1 MQQTSLIAWLRKP
14 KAVTDAPA
22 ATLAKPPTAAG
33 PVARDAI
40 SAFTPALQQQQHAT
54 HSAAAAA
61 PAPPPSPTPPP
72 PPNFSNLRPLAP
84 NVELTPLTP
93 ALAPA
98 FKRLNSLLLPVA
110 YPPSFYD
117 ESIADATISSITLLA
132 LWHDEP
138 HTTST
143 ATAPAPAPEAAAE
156 PEPKTTPPAL
166 VAAAIRCR
174 LAPSPSPNPTLYI
187 STLCVLPSHRHHG
200 LAAHLLACVTAVAIT
215 QYGVGGV
222 TAHVWEANADAREWY
237 AKRGFREEA
246 REEAY
251 YRKLRPAGAVVVRR
265 GVGVRDLVGWGEVVG
280 GAGAG

>member
-1 MQQTSLIAWLRKP
+1 MPQTSLTAWLRKP

-22 ATLAKPPTAAG
+22 ATQAKPPAAAG
-33 PVARDAI
+33 PVARDDI
-40 SAFTPALQQQQHAT
+40 SAFTPALQQQQHA
-54 HSAAAAA
+54 A
-61 PAPPPSPTPPP
+61 PAALPSSTPPPP

-93 ALAPA
+93 ALVPA
-98 FKRLNSLLLPVA
+98 FKRLNSLLPVA
-110 YPPSFYD
+110 YPSSFYD

-132 LWHDEP
+132 LWHDKP

-143 ATAPAPAPEAAAE
+143 APAPAPAPAPEAAAE
-156 PEPKTTPPAL
+156 PETDPKSKTTPPAL

-174 LAPSPSPNPTLYI
+174 LAPSSPNPTLYI

-200 LAAHLLACVTAVAIT
+200 LAAHLLARVTAVAIARH
-215 QYGVGGV
+215 GVGGV

-237 AKRGFREEA
+237 AKRGFREEG

-251 YRKLRPAGAVVVRR
+251 YRDRKSVV
-265 GVGVRDLVGWGEVVG
+265 
-280 GAGAG
+280 

>member
-1 MQQTSLIAWLRKP
+1 MPQTSLTAWLRKP
-14 KAVTDAPA
+14 KAPTDAPA
-22 ATLAKPPTAAG
+22 ATQAKPPAAAG
-33 PVARDAI
+33 PVARDDI
-40 SAFTPALQQQQHAT
+40 SAFTPAQQQQQH
-54 HSAAAAA
+54 AA
-61 PAPPPSPTPPP
+61 PAPPPSLTPPP
-72 PPNFSNLRPLAP
+72 PLNFSNLRPLAP

-93 ALAPA
+93 ALIPA
-98 FKRLNSLLLPVA
+98 FKRLNSLLPVA

-117 ESIADATISSITLLA
+117 ESIIDATISSITLLA

-143 ATAPAPAPEAAAE
+143 TTAPAPAPAPEAAAE
-156 PEPKTTPPAL
+156 PESDPESNPTPPAL

-174 LAPSPSPNPTLYI
+174 LAASPSSNPTLYI

-200 LAAHLLACVTAVAIT
+200 LAAHLLARVTAVAIA
-215 QYGVGGV
+215 QHGVGGV

-265 GVGVRDLVGWGEVVG
+265 GVGVRDLVGWAGVVG
-280 GAGAG
+280 GTEAG

>member
-1 MQQTSLIAWLRKP
+1 MPQTSLTAWLRKP

-22 ATLAKPPTAAG
+22 ATQAKPPATAG
-33 PVARDAI
+33 PVARDDI
-40 SAFTPALQQQQHAT
+40 SAFTPALQQQQYV
-54 HSAAAAA
+54 A
-61 PAPPPSPTPPP
+61 PAPPPSSTHPP

-93 ALAPA
+93 ALIPA
-98 FKRLNSLLLPVA
+98 FRRLNSLLPVA

-132 LWHDEP
+132 LWHNEP

-156 PEPKTTPPAL
+156 PESDLESRTTPPAL

-174 LAPSPSPNPTLYI
+174 LAASPSPNPTLYI

-200 LAAHLLACVTAVAIT
+200 LAAHLLARVTAVAIT
-215 QYGVGGV
+215 QHGVGGV

-265 GVGVRDLVGWGEVVG
+265 GVGVRDLVEWGG
-280 GAGAG
+280 GGIAAG

>member
-1 MQQTSLIAWLRKP
+1 MPQTSLTAWLRKP
-14 KAVTDAPA
+14 KAMTDAPA
-22 ATLAKPPTAAG
+22 TTQAKPPAAAG
-33 PVARDAI
+33 PVARDDI
-40 SAFTPALQQQQHAT
+40 SAFTPALQQQQHT
-54 HSAAAAA
+54 A
-61 PAPPPSPTPPP
+61 PAPPPSSTPPP

-93 ALAPA
+93 ALVPA
-98 FKRLNSLLLPVA
+98 LKRLNSLLPVA

-143 ATAPAPAPEAAAE
+143 TTAPAPEAAAE
-156 PEPKTTPPAL
+156 PESDPETKTTPPAL

-174 LAPSPSPNPTLYI
+174 LAPSPNPTLYI

-200 LAAHLLACVTAVAIT
+200 LAAHLLARVTAVAIT
-215 QYGVGGV
+215 QHGVGGV

-265 GVGVRDLVGWGEVVG
+265 GVGVRDLVGWAGVVG
-280 GAGAG
+280 ETEAG

>member
-1 MQQTSLIAWLRKP
+1 MPQTSLTAWLRKP

-22 ATLAKPPTAAG
+22 ATQAEPSAAAG

-40 SAFTPALQQQQHAT
+40 SAFTPALQQQQHA
-54 HSAAAAA
+54 A
-61 PAPPPSPTPPP
+61 PAPPPSSTP

-93 ALAPA
+93 ALVPA
-98 FKRLNSLLLPVA
+98 FKRLNSLLPVA

-143 ATAPAPAPEAAAE
+143 TTSPAPAPEAAAE
-156 PEPKTTPPAL
+156 PESDPEPKTTPPAL

-174 LAPSPSPNPTLYI
+174 LAPSPNPTLYI

-200 LAAHLLACVTAVAIT
+200 LAAHLLARVTAVAIT
-215 QYGVGGV
+215 QHGVGGV

-265 GVGVRDLVGWGEVVG
+265 GVGVRDLVEWGG
-280 GAGAG
+280 GGIAAG

>member
-1 MQQTSLIAWLRKP
+1 MPQTSLTAWLRKP

-22 ATLAKPPTAAG
+22 AMQAKPPAAAG

-40 SAFTPALQQQQHAT
+40 SAFTPALQQQQHA
-54 HSAAAAA
+54 A
-61 PAPPPSPTPPP
+61 PLPSSTPP

-93 ALAPA
+93 ALIPA
-98 FKRLNSLLLPVA
+98 FKRLNSLLPVA
-110 YPPSFYD
+110 YPPSFYN

-143 ATAPAPAPEAAAE
+143 APAPAPEAAAE
-156 PEPKTTPPAL
+156 PESDPESKTTPPAL

-174 LAPSPSPNPTLYI
+174 LAPSASPNPTLYI

-200 LAAHLLACVTAVAIT
+200 LAAHLLARVTAVAIA
-215 QYGVGGV
+215 QHGVGGV

-265 GVGVRDLVGWGEVVG
+265 GVGVRDLVGWGGVVG
-280 GAGAG
+280 GTETG

>member
-1 MQQTSLIAWLRKP
+1 MPQTSLTAWLRKP
-14 KAVTDAPA
+14 KAVADAPA
-22 ATLAKPPTAAG
+22 ATQAKPPAAAG

-40 SAFTPALQQQQHAT
+40 SAFTPALQQQQHA
-54 HSAAAAA
+54 A
-61 PAPPPSPTPPP
+61 PTPPPSSTPP

-93 ALAPA
+93 ALIPA
-98 FKRLNSLLLPVA
+98 FKRLNSLLPVA

-143 ATAPAPAPEAAAE
+143 TTASAPALEAAAG
-156 PEPKTTPPAL
+156 PESDPESKTTPPAL

-174 LAPSPSPNPTLYI
+174 LAASPSSNPTLYI

-200 LAAHLLACVTAVAIT
+200 LAAHLLARVTAVAIT
-215 QYGVGGV
+215 QHGVGGV

-265 GVGVRDLVGWGEVVG
+265 GVGVRDLVGWGGVG
-280 GAGAG
+280 W

>member
-1 MQQTSLIAWLRKP
+1 MPQTSLTAWLRKP
-14 KAVTDAPA
+14 KAVADASA
-22 ATLAKPPTAAG
+22 ATQAKPPAAAG
-33 PVARDAI
+33 PVARDDI
-40 SAFTPALQQQQHAT
+40 SAFTPALQQQQHA
-54 HSAAAAA
+54 A
-61 PAPPPSPTPPP
+61 PAALPSSAP

-84 NVELTPLTP
+84 NVELTSLTP
-93 ALAPA
+93 ALVPA
-98 FKRLNSLLLPVA
+98 FKRLNSLLPVA

-143 ATAPAPAPEAAAE
+143 TTAPAPEAAAE
-156 PEPKTTPPAL
+156 PASDPESKTTPPAL

-174 LAPSPSPNPTLYI
+174 LAPSPSSNPTLYI
-187 STLCVLPSHRHHG
+187 NTLCVLPSHRRHG
-200 LAAHLLACVTAVAIT
+200 LAAHLLARVTAVAIT
-215 QYGVGGV
+215 QHGVGGV

-265 GVGVRDLVGWGEVVG
+265 GVGVRDLVGLMG
-280 GAGAG
+280 GTGGIEGIGVRD

>member
-1 MQQTSLIAWLRKP
+1 MPQTSLTAWLRKP
-14 KAVTDAPA
+14 KAVTDAAA
-22 ATLAKPPTAAG
+22 ATQAKPSAAAG

-40 SAFTPALQQQQHAT
+40 SAFTPALQQHQHAT
-54 HSAAAAA
+54 HSAAA
-61 PAPPPSPTPPP
+61 PAPPPSSTP

-93 ALAPA
+93 ALVPA
-98 FKRLNSLLLPVA
+98 FKRLNSLLPVA

-143 ATAPAPAPEAAAE
+143 TTSPAQAPAPEAATE
-156 PEPKTTPPAL
+156 PESDLETKTTPPAL

-174 LAPSPSPNPTLYI
+174 LAPSPNPTLYI

-200 LAAHLLACVTAVAIT
+200 LAAHLLARVTAVAIA
-215 QYGVGGV
+215 QHGVGGV

-265 GVGVRDLVGWGEVVG
+265 GVGVRDLVGWGGVVG
-280 GAGAG
+280 GTGAG

>member
-1 MQQTSLIAWLRKP
+1 MA
-14 KAVTDAPA
+14 DAPA
-22 ATLAKPPTAAG
+22 ATQAESPVAAG

-40 SAFTPALQQQQHAT
+40 SAFTPALQQQLH
-54 HSAAAAA
+54 AA
-61 PAPPPSPTPPP
+61 PAALPSPT

-93 ALAPA
+93 ALIPA
-98 FKRLNSLLLPVA
+98 FKRLNSLLPVA

-117 ESIADATISSITLLA
+117 ESIADVTISSITLLA

-138 HTTST
+138 HTTSITT
-143 ATAPAPAPEAAAE
+143 ALAPAPEAAAE
-156 PEPKTTPPAL
+156 PESKTIPLAL

-174 LAPSPSPNPTLYI
+174 LAPSPNPTLYI

-200 LAAHLLACVTAVAIT
+200 LAAHLLARVTAVAIT
-215 QYGVGGV
+215 QHGVGGV

-265 GVGVRDLVGWGEVVG
+265 GVGVRDLVGWGG
-280 GAGAG
+280 GGNGGGIEGIGGWD